1 MAIYHLSVK
10 TVSRSA
16 GRSATAAAAYRA
28 GCKITDGRTG
38 EIHDYTRKGG
48 VQSATLIVPA
58 EAAAWANDREVIWN
72 AAEQAE
78 KRKNS
83 TVAREF
89 EIALPSELSPAER
102 QRLAVDFAH
111 ELVARHGCAA
121 DVAIHAPGKEG
132 DNRNDHA
139 HILLTTRRLT
149 PEGMGEKT
157 RELDDQKTGKELVT
171 QWRERFATLQNERLR
186 EAGHAVQVDHRS
198 YAERGLQAMPTWHL
212 GPAATAIERR
222 TGQRSR
228 IGQDFDQAAAER
240 LRKAQEAGQLE
251 RQAQAVDRSIIDLTG
266 DLQAA
271 LRERDK
277 AQEAQRL
284 AEWEAQ
290 TTANAAAFKAER
302 AAATGIDPRS
312 RYHPDNI
319 AAREA
324 AERAAEQ
331 DAQAEQAQKL
341 ALRTQR
347 MEAEKAAIE
356 AKRVAQ
362 VPTPTPTPA
371 PVRPPAARL
380 DPAEAEKQ
388 RLSRMSST
396 ELAEEIRRRQLPSVD
411 SEVECDRAVMASTAK
426 RRELHK
432 QEEAGK
438 AFVLKAEQAI
448 DAWREQ
454 HPLKAKMHDSGVFR
468 SAELEQRV
476 QKAEEGRQALQ
487 AVQMQAR
494 AVAAKDAELRKA
506 VRSQVVA
513 NQAGGRAEL
522 VQLEKLHQA
531 KVSQERAAAT
541 ARRELEAV
549 PKDFRAMAAGRE
561 VKAIGWSDS
570 GSKWQA
576 TPSQLKQLIDGYN
589 AAPREARAAILDRL
603 TSDRDSSQQLRKL
616 LDTQKANY
624 RENDQGISR

>member
-28 GCKITDGRTG
+28 GASITDERTG

-58 EAAAWANDREVIWN
+58 KAAAWANDRGVIWN

-89 EIALPSELSPAER
+89 EIALPSELSPTER
-102 QRLAVDFAH
+102 QRLAVDFAR

-132 DNRNDHA
+132 DNRNHHA

-186 EAGHAVQVDHRS
+186 EAGQVVRVSHLSHA
-198 YAERGLQAMPTWHL
+198 ARGLDEMPSWHL
-212 GPAATAIERR
+212 GPSATAIERR

-228 IGQDFDQAAAER
+228 IGQDFDLAAAER
-240 LRKAQEAGQLE
+240 LRKAQEAGLLE

-284 AEWEAQ
+284 ADFEAQ
-290 TTANAAAFKAER
+290 TTASMEAFKAQR
-302 AAATGIDPRS
+302 AAAPAIDPRS
-312 RYHPDNI
+312 RYHPDKI

-324 AERAAEQ
+324 AERAA
-331 DAQAEQAQKL
+331 AQAAEAEQARRL
-341 ALRTQR
+341 ALFEQR
-347 MEAEKAAIE
+347 AEAEMTAIRGKRAAQALI
-356 AKRVAQ
+356 
-362 VPTPTPTPA
+362 PTPA
-371 PVRPPAARL
+371 PVRASEARL
-380 DPAEAEKQ
+380 DPAESEKQ
-388 RLSRMSST
+388 RLSRLSST

-411 SEVECDRAVMASTAK
+411 SEVERDRAVMASTAK

-438 AFVLKAEQAI
+438 AFVRKAEQAI

-468 SAELEQRV
+468 STELEQLG
-476 QKAEEGRQALQ
+476 QKAEQGSKALQ
-487 AVQMQAR
+487 AVQTQAR
-494 AVAAKDAELRKA
+494 AVAAKDAELRKVA
-506 VRSQVVA
+506 RSQVIA
-513 NQAGGRAEL
+513 NQAEGRAEL
-522 VQLEKLHQA
+522 VQLEKLHQVKA
-531 KVSQERAAAT
+531 TQERAAAT

-549 PKDFRAMAAGRE
+549 PKEFRAMAASRE
-561 VKAIGWSDS
+561 AKALGWSDK

-576 TPSQLKQLIDGYN
+576 APEQLQKLIDGYN
-589 AAPREARAAILDRL
+589 AAPKEARADSLDRL
-603 TSDRDSSQQLRKL
+603 TCDQGRSKQLREL
-616 LDTQKANY
+616 LDSQLVAYKTQDK
-624 RENDQGISR
+624 GLSR

>member
-10 TVSRSA
+10 TISRSA

-28 GCKITDGRTG
+28 GVEITDERTG
-38 EIHDYTRKGG
+38 EIHDYRRKGG
-48 VQSATLIVPA
+48 VESAAVILPDNA
-58 EAAAWANDREVIWN
+58 PEWARDRSQLWN

-78 KRKNS
+78 TRKNS

-89 EIALPSELSPAER
+89 EIALPAELSPAER
-102 QRLAVDFAH
+102 ELLAHDFTR
-111 ELVARHGCAA
+111 ELVERHGMAA

-132 DNRNDHA
+132 DNRNHHA

-198 YAERGLQAMPTWHL
+198 HAQRGLQAEPTWHL

-228 IGQDFDQAAAER
+228 IGQDFDLAAAER
-240 LRKAQEAGQLE
+240 LRKAQEAGLLE

-284 AEWEAQ
+284 ADFEAQ
-290 TTANAAAFKAER
+290 TTASMEAFKAQR
-302 AAATGIDPRS
+302 AAAPAIDPRS
-312 RYHPDNI
+312 RYHPDKI

-324 AERAAEQ
+324 AERAA
-331 DAQAEQAQKL
+331 AQAAEAEQARRL
-341 ALRTQR
+341 ALFEQR
-347 MEAEKAAIE
+347 AEAEMTAIRGKRAAQALI
-356 AKRVAQ
+356 
-362 VPTPTPTPA
+362 PTPA
-371 PVRPPAARL
+371 PVRASEARL
-380 DPAEAEKQ
+380 DPAESEKQ
-388 RLSRMSST
+388 RLSRLSST

-411 SEVECDRAVMASTAK
+411 SEVERDRAVMASTAK

-438 AFVLKAEQAI
+438 AFVRKAEQAI

-468 SAELEQRV
+468 STELEQLG
-476 QKAEEGRQALQ
+476 QKAEQGSKALQ
-487 AVQMQAR
+487 AVQTQAR
-494 AVAAKDAELRKA
+494 AVAAKDAELRKVA
-506 VRSQVVA
+506 RSQVIA
-513 NQAGGRAEL
+513 NQAEGRAEL
-522 VQLEKLHQA
+522 VQLEKLHQVKA
-531 KVSQERAAAT
+531 TQERAAAT

-549 PKDFRAMAAGRE
+549 PKEFRAMAASRE
-561 VKAIGWSDS
+561 AKALGWSDK

-576 TPSQLKQLIDGYN
+576 APEQLQKLIDGYN
-589 AAPREARAAILDRL
+589 AAPKEARADSLDRL
-603 TSDRDSSQQLRKL
+603 TCDQGRSKQLREL
-616 LDTQKANY
+616 LDSQLVAYKTQDK
-624 RENDQGISR
+624 GLSR

>member
-28 GCKITDGRTG
+28 GASITDERTG

-58 EAAAWANDREVIWN
+58 KAAAWANDRGVIWN

-89 EIALPSELSPAER
+89 EIALPSELSPTER
-102 QRLAVDFAH
+102 QRLAVDFAR

-132 DNRNDHA
+132 DNRNHHA

-198 YAERGLQAMPTWHL
+198 HAQRGLQAEPTWHL

-228 IGQDFDQAAAER
+228 IGQDFDLAAAER
-240 LRKAQEAGQLE
+240 LRKAQEAGLLE

-284 AEWEAQ
+284 ADFEAQ
-290 TTANAAAFKAER
+290 TTASMEAFKAQR
-302 AAATGIDPRS
+302 AAAPAIDPRS
-312 RYHPDNI
+312 RYHPDKI

-324 AERAAEQ
+324 AERAA
-331 DAQAEQAQKL
+331 AQAAEAEQARRL
-341 ALRTQR
+341 ALFEQR
-347 MEAEKAAIE
+347 AEAEMTAIRGKRAAQALI
-356 AKRVAQ
+356 
-362 VPTPTPTPA
+362 PTPA
-371 PVRPPAARL
+371 PVRASEARL
-380 DPAEAEKQ
+380 DPAESEKQ
-388 RLSRMSST
+388 RLSRLSST

-411 SEVECDRAVMASTAK
+411 SEVERDRAVMASTAK

-438 AFVLKAEQAI
+438 AFVRKAEQAI

-468 SAELEQRV
+468 STELEQLG
-476 QKAEEGRQALQ
+476 QKAEQGSKALQ

-513 NQAGGRAEL
+513 NQAEGRAEL
-522 VQLEKLHQA
+522 VQLEKLHQVKA
-531 KVSQERAAAT
+531 SQERAAAT

-549 PKDFRAMAAGRE
+549 PKEFRAMAASRE
-561 VKAIGWSDS
+561 AKALGWSDK

-576 TPSQLKQLIDGYN
+576 APEQLQKLIDGYN
-589 AAPREARAAILDRL
+589 AAPREVRASMLDRI
-603 TSDRDSSQQLRKL
+603 TTDRGSQQLREL
-616 LDTQKANY
+616 LDAQQANY
-624 RENDQGISR
+624 RQNDRGLGR

>member
-28 GCKITDGRTG
+28 GVSITDGRTG

-48 VQSATLIVPA
+48 VQSATLVIPGDA
-58 EAAAWANDREVIWN
+58 PEWARDRGALWN

-102 QRLAVDFAH
+102 QRLAVDFAR
-111 ELVARHGCAA
+111 ELVERHGCAA

-132 DNRNDHA
+132 DNRNHHA

-149 PEGMGEKT
+149 PQGMGEKT

-198 YAERGLQAMPTWHL
+198 HAQRGLQAMPSWHL
-212 GPAATAIERR
+212 GPVATAIERR

-228 IGQDFDQAAAER
+228 IRQDFDQAAAER
-240 LRKAQEAGQLE
+240 LRQAHELGQLE
-251 RQAQAVDRSIIDLTG
+251 RQSQAVDRSILDLSG

-277 AQEAQRL
+277 AQQV
-284 AEWEAQ
+284 
-290 TTANAAAFKAER
+290 KPPV
-302 AAATGIDPRS
+302 ATGINPRS

-319 AAREA
+319 AARTAQEQ
-324 AERAAEQ
+324 AAEQ
-331 DAQAEQAQKL
+331 QAQAELVQKQAQ
-341 ALRTQR
+341 RTQR
-347 MEAEKAAIE
+347 IEAEKAAVE
-356 AKRVAQ
+356 AKRTVQAS
-362 VPTPTPTPA
+362 VPTPS
-371 PVRPPAARL
+371 PVRPPVARL
-380 DPAEAEKQ
+380 DPAEAEKL
-388 RLSRMSST
+388 RLSRMTSA

-411 SEVECDRAVMASTAK
+411 SLIEQDRMVMESTAK

-432 QEEAGK
+432 QQEASK
-438 AFVLKAEQAI
+438 AFVGKAEQAI
-448 DAWREQ
+448 ETWREK
-454 HPLKAKMHDSGVFR
+454 HPLKVKMHDAGVFR
-468 SAELEQRV
+468 SAGLLQLEQ
-476 QKAEEGRQALQ
+476 QAEQGQQTLKTLQAHSQAVSEKDQQLRRQARSR
-487 AVQMQAR
+487 VI
-494 AVAAKDAELRKA
+494 VAQSDDRDE
-506 VRSQVVA
+506 
-513 NQAGGRAEL
+513 
-522 VQLEKLHQA
+522 LEKLEQLRQDKA
-531 KVSQERAAAT
+531 RQELAAAV
-541 ARRELEAV
+541 AKRELEAV
-549 PKDFRAMAAGRE
+549 PKDFRSMAASRE
-561 VKAIGWSDS
+561 AKALGWSDR

-576 TPSQLKQLIDGYN
+576 TPEPLKQLIDGYN
-589 AAPREARAAILDRL
+589 TAPKEVRAAVLARL
-603 TSDRDSSQQLRKL
+603 TADKASSQQLRKL

-624 RENDQGISR
+624 HENHQGISR